1 MVKKTTVI
9 FMLFI
14 TLLTASLCTSC
25 GSRQPGSDSGSA
37 VSESGGD
44 GSAHGTV
51 AGESGNGSAHG
62 TAAGESES
70 KTGEEAE
77 PSDAKHSDASIPDTE
92 ESAVGDWGTEPGKTA
107 GSDGAVAKGSGSSDS
122 GSKESGS
129 SDSGSKGSGSSGT
142 PDYSEVLVDRDD
154 LFFAIKEVRSDTTLG
169 YTWKVYIEN
178 RTDKNLMFSFE
189 KVSVNGIMCDPFW
202 AEVITGGR
210 KGNCDITWMRDAF
223 DSRSIGDV
231 YEVNFTLNVYNDD
244 DYTEAPLMRDPFTV
258 FPMGE
263 EKAVEAAKADAE
275 ARTGAIVGLNK
286 VLIDNDTCSVIVTGY
301 EPDNVWGYAMHVYLQ
316 NKSGDDLVFSAE
328 NTSINGIMCEPYW
341 AEVVASGK
349 SAISTILW
357 DKSSL
362 DENAITQVRE
372 ISLPL
377 KVYSDKNIAE
387 PYVDETIE
395 LEP

>member
-9 FMLFI
+9 FMLIFTLI
-14 TLLTASLCTSC
+14 TATLCTSC
-25 GSRQPGSDSGSA
+25 GGRQPEAGSGMTG
-37 VSESGGD
+37 SESSGGE
-44 GSAHGTV
+44 SAHSTAGSENGGGESAHSTTD
-51 AGESGNGSAHG
+51 GESGSG
-62 TAAGESES
+62 
-70 KTGEEAE
+70 
-77 PSDAKHSDASIPDTE
+77 KHSEPQIPDTE
-92 ESAVGDWGTEPGKTA
+92 DSAVSDWGTAPGKAA
-107 GSDGAVAKGSGSSDS
+107 GTDDSDAKR
-122 GSKESGS
+122 
-129 SDSGSKGSGSSGT
+129 SGSSGT
-142 PDYSEVLVDRDD
+142 SSYSEVLVDRED

-189 KVSVNGIMCDPFW
+189 KVSVNGVMCDPFW

-210 KGNCDITWMRDAF
+210 KGNCDITWMRDALE
-223 DSRSIGDV
+223 SRSIGDV

-263 EKAVEAAKADAE
+263 EKAVSEAE
-275 ARTGAIVGLNK
+275 ADREARAGAIVGLNK
-286 VLIDNDTCSVIVTGY
+286 VLVDNDICSIIVTGY

-328 NTSINGIMCEPYW
+328 NTSINGIMCDPYW

-349 SAISTILW
+349 SAVSTILW
-357 DKSSL
+357 DQSSL
-362 DENAITQVRE
+362 AENNITQVSE
-372 ISLPL
+372 ISIPL

-395 LEP
+395 LTP

>member
-25 GSRQPGSDSGSA
+25 GGRQPGSDPGSA

-44 GSAHGTV
+44 
-51 AGESGNGSAHG
+51 GSAHG

-107 GSDGAVAKGSGSSDS
+107 VSDGAVA
-122 GSKESGS
+122 KESGS

-357 DKSSL
+357 DKSSF
-362 DENAITQVRE
+362 DENAITQVSE

-395 LEP
+395 LKP

>member
-25 GSRQPGSDSGSA
+25 GGRQPGSDPGSA

-44 GSAHGTV
+44 
-51 AGESGNGSAHG
+51 GSAHG

-107 GSDGAVAKGSGSSDS
+107 VSDGAVA
-122 GSKESGS
+122 KESGS

-362 DENAITQVRE
+362 DENAITQVSE

-395 LEP
+395 LKP

>member
-25 GSRQPGSDSGSA
+25 GGRQPGSDPGSA

-44 GSAHGTV
+44 
-51 AGESGNGSAHG
+51 GSAHG

-107 GSDGAVAKGSGSSDS
+107 VSDGAVA
-122 GSKESGS
+122 KESGS

>member
-1 MVKKTTVI
+1 
-9 FMLFI
+9 MLFI

-44 GSAHGTV
+44 
-51 AGESGNGSAHG
+51 GSAHG

-107 GSDGAVAKGSGSSDS
+107 VSDGAVA
-122 GSKESGS
+122 KESGS

-189 KVSVNGIMCDPFW
+189 KVSVNGVMCDPFW

-210 KGNCDITWMRDAF
+210 KGNCDITWMRDALE
-223 DSRSIGDV
+223 SRSIGDV

-263 EKAVEAAKADAE
+263 EKAVSEAE
-275 ARTGAIVGLNK
+275 ADREARAGAIVGLNK
-286 VLIDNDTCSVIVTGY
+286 VLVDNDICSIIVTGY

-328 NTSINGIMCEPYW
+328 NTSINGIMCDPYW

-349 SAISTILW
+349 SAVSTILW
-357 DKSSL
+357 DQSSL
-362 DENAITQVRE
+362 AENNITQVSE
-372 ISLPL
+372 ISIPL

-395 LEP
+395 LTP

>member
-44 GSAHGTV
+44 GSAHGT
-51 AGESGNGSAHG
+51 
-62 TAAGESES
+62 AAGESES

-77 PSDAKHSDASIPDTE
+77 SSDAKHSDASIPDTE
-92 ESAVGDWGTEPGKTA
+92 ESAVGDWVTEPGKTA

-122 GSKESGS
+122 GSK
-129 SDSGSKGSGSSGT
+129 GSGSSGA

-223 DSRSIGDV
+223 DLRSIGDV

-362 DENAITQVRE
+362 DENAITQVSE

-377 KVYSDKNIAE
+377 KVYSDKNIAD

-395 LEP
+395 LKP